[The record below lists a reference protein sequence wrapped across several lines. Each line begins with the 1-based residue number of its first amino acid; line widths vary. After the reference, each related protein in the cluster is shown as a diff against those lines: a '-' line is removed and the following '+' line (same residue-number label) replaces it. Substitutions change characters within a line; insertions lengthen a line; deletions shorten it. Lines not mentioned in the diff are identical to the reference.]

1 MVKLTFS
8 KIFDFSASK
17 IDVQLVCTKI
27 ELICI
32 PDNEMLINRNK
43 MGEMINMDFN
53 VVYVLTIILA
63 ILGAFFGLFF
73 HAFHTGS
80 SDSE

>member
-1 MVKLTFS
+1 MFRLTLS
-8 KIFDFSASK
+8 KIFGFSASK
-17 IDVQLVCTKI
+17 IELQLFCTKI
-27 ELICI
+27 ESMCI
-32 PDNEMLINRNK
+32 QDNEMLINRNK

-63 ILGAFFGLFF
+63 ILSAFFGLFF